1 MKQTK
6 KALLIDGILKAC
18 ESVTK
23 EPITEKEKE
32 SLKEFT
38 ENRLHLHGRSGYLF
52 YTVQFYQRVYI
63 HTNFGGALE
72 LIAEYVL
79 KCNHKQTKTNYISYK
94 WI

>member
-6 KALLIDGILKAC
+6 KEILIDGILEAC
-18 ESVTK
+18 NKVA
-23 EPITEKEKE
+23 TETLTDKEKDT
-32 SLKEFT
+32 LKQFT

-52 YTVQFYQRVYI
+52 YTVQWFKRVYI

-79 KCNHKQTKTNYISYK
+79 KCNHKTTKTNYISYEA
-94 WI
+94 I